1 MLKAMKTGEPHTGN
15 SQTRLDQDRKPGED
29 LARRVGV
36 VYNCIP
42 IQSAIEQD
50 GNQSKTIQVVNLRVD
65 TAGTR
70 NYPSR
75 KPGWERSDTGRNAR
89 SASG

>member
-1 MLKAMKTGEPHTGN
+1 M
-15 SQTRLDQDRKPGED
+15 
-29 LARRVGV
+29 
-36 VYNCIP
+36 YNCIP

-50 GNQSKTIQVVNLRVD
+50 GYEGKAIQVINVGVD

-75 KPGWERSDTGRNAR
+75 KPGWERSDTGRNAW
-89 SASG
+89 SANGRERRGCRDLIRIRERQATGG